1 MTGADRRLPEGLAE
15 RFERVN
21 GRPLIAACPPGAAA
35 GACRRASS
43 KASCGTTSSPSSPPW
58 QAGDRMRRYL
68 RSYWSL
74 IQRHPGE
81 VLAVAYEDLRRLARE
96 LLRR

>member
-1 MTGADRRLPEGLAE
+1 
-15 RFERVN
+15 
-21 GRPLIAACPPGAAA
+21 
-35 GACRRASS
+35 
-43 KASCGTTSSPSSPPW
+43 
-58 QAGDRMRRYL
+58 MRRYL

-81 VLAVAYEDLRRLARE
+81 VLVVAYEDLRRLARE